1 MIRKTKNSITFHLER
16 YILRG
21 AHYRLLV
28 IAALVG
34 FVAFAGGILAFWLT
48 SDFDSL
54 QEGVWWAFLRL
65 TDPGYLGDDKG
76 YALRIISTAVT
87 VLGYVLFM
95 GSLIAIMTQW
105 LDQTI
110 RHLESGTT
118 PIAQKKHVLILGWS
132 NRTPAIVRE
141 LLLTEGRVRRFLE
154 RHGAKRLRIVILS
167 EEVSAERRTAL
178 REYLGVHW
186 SENQIIFRSGSPLNP
201 AHLYRVD
208 FINAAA
214 IILPGSEIE
223 WGGLDAADMR
233 TIKTM
238 LSLSNLGS
246 QEPGS
251 PLPFLVSEIFDARK
265 IEVARGIY
273 KGSAEILASDSVIS
287 LLVAQNVR
295 HKWLSYVY
303 TELLTH
309 GEESNEI
316 YIRRLPNLAGT
327 RFQDLFPAYS
337 KAVPIGIVRTQEGS
351 SRTILNPPDG
361 FFLENDDRLVFLS
374 RFYADTE
381 FPADDN
387 LQQITKGKPLDIAKK
402 SEKKRILIMGWN
414 DKIPALINEFDNYE
428 NEDFE
433 IDILSAIPTDQREQ
447 RMARYALR
455 PRRVVLQ
462 QLEGDYVAPSDLEI
476 VKPETYDN
484 VVIVGCD
491 WLPSMEEADAR
502 TILGHL
508 LLKQI
513 LADKGRR
520 PEVLLEL
527 MDPRNHELFN
537 DSSEEVLISPLILSH
552 ILAHVALRPD
562 LNVVFHNLFSSGGA
576 EIFFRP
582 ASFFNVS
589 GKLISFNDI
598 QRAAA
603 TAGEI
608 ALGLRVDSEADTPG
622 RGIYLNPPRRQR
634 WQLKPEDEIAVLA
647 LA

>member
-1 MIRKTKNSITFHLER
+1 MIRKTKNAITFHLER

-34 FVAFAGGILAFWLT
+34 VVAFAGGILAFLLT
-48 SDFDSL
+48 SDFGSF

-76 YALRIISTAVT
+76 YALRIISTVVT
-87 VLGYVLFM
+87 VCGYVLFM

-105 LDQTI
+105 LDQNI

-118 PIAQKKHVLILGWS
+118 PIVQEKHVLILGWS
-132 NRTPAIVRE
+132 NRTPAIVQE

-154 RHGAKRLRIVILS
+154 RHGTKRLRIVILS
-167 EEVSAERRTAL
+167 EEVRAERRTAL
-178 REYLGVHW
+178 REYLGAHW

-201 AHLYRVD
+201 AHLHRVD
-208 FINAAA
+208 FMNAAA

-233 TIKTM
+233 AIKTM
-238 LSLSNLGS
+238 LSLSNLGQ
-246 QEPGS
+246 QEPART
-251 PLPFLVSEIFDARK
+251 LPFLVSEIFDARK
-265 IEVARGIY
+265 IKVARKVYQGA
-273 KGSAEILASDSVIS
+273 AEILASDAVIS

-295 HKWLSYVY
+295 HKWLSHVY
-303 TELLTH
+303 SELLTH

-316 YIRRLPNLAGT
+316 YIRRLPNLAGI

-337 KAVPIGIVRTQEGS
+337 KAVPIGIVRTQEGG
-351 SRTILNPPDG
+351 SRAILNPPDG
-361 FFLENDDRLVFLS
+361 FVLENDDRLVFLS
-374 RFYADTE
+374 RSYADTE
-381 FPADDN
+381 FAADDN
-387 LQQITKGKPLDIAKK
+387 LQQITMGNPLNIAEK
-402 SEKKRILIMGWN
+402 SEKQRVLIMGWN
-414 DKIPALINEFDNYE
+414 DKIPALINEFDSYE
-428 NEDFE
+428 NEHFE
-433 IDILSAIPTDQREQ
+433 IDILSAIPPDQREQ

-455 PRRVVLQ
+455 LRRVRLQ
-462 QLEGDYVAPSDLEI
+462 QLEGDYVAPSDLET

-491 WLPSMEEADAR
+491 WLASMEEADAR
-502 TILGHL
+502 TILGYL
-508 LLKQI
+508 LLKEI
-513 LADKGRR
+513 LINKDRR

-527 MDPRNHELFN
+527 MDPRNHELFKEAT
-537 DSSEEVLISPLILSH
+537 EEVLISPLILSH

-582 ASFFNVS
+582 VSFFNVT
-589 GKLISFNDI
+589 GKLISFIDI
-598 QRAAA
+598 QRTTA
-603 TAGEI
+603 TGGEI
-608 ALGLRVDSEADTPG
+608 ALGIRVDSEADTPG
-622 RGIYLNPPRRQR
+622 RGIYLNPSRRQQ
-634 WQLKPEDEIAVLA
+634 WQLQPEDEIVVLA
-647 LA
+647 PA